1 MALRMPDAPQRYPL
15 TLKAA
20 SLQSWSPTEAITTGA
35 TLSIL
40 RERSESAAG
49 AAGGRGG
56 GGGGGMVAEE
66 GGRGGR
72 AETCNHP
79 NNRFY
84 PFHPLWICVA
94 RWEKGCLG
102 FHAGPRCITK
112 CTGRL
117 R

>member
-15 TLKAA
+15 TLEAA

-40 RERSESAAG
+40 RECCWCCWWKR
-49 AAGGRGG
+49 RRRRR
-56 GGGGGMVAEE
+56 GGGMVAEE

-94 RWEKGCLG
+94 R
-102 FHAGPRCITK
+102 
-112 CTGRL
+112 
-117 R
+117 